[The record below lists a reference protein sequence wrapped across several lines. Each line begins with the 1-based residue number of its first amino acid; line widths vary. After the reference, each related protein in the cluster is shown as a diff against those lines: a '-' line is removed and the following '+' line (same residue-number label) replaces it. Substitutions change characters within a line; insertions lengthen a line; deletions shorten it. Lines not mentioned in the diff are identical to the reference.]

1 MKNKNKITILIALL
15 VLIITFSIISMITS
29 PADIRFSW
37 AGINPWNTVKGVF
50 YMFNRYIRVNAWV
63 NYSLTV
69 LLIAYL
75 WWRIYALVGR
85 FRRRQ

>member
-1 MKNKNKITILIALL
+1 MKNKNKITLLMALLILII
-15 VLIITFSIISMITS
+15 VFSIISVITT
-29 PADIRFSW
+29 PASMRFSW
-37 AGINPWNTVKGVF
+37 NGINPWNTVKGVF
-50 YMFNRYIRVNAWV
+50 YMFNRYIHVNAWV